1 MWGRESHQQWLN
13 FAVFRG
19 PDPTAGGLSGGV
31 GPETRHY
38 EGSVLMRFRAAVSGA
53 LEAVLEAVLGPVALR
68 CFMEKMHAPVCAL
81 FLSFRPPWAQVS
93 IRFMVS

>member
-1 MWGRESHQQWLN
+1 M
-13 FAVFRG
+13 
-19 PDPTAGGLSGGV
+19 

-38 EGSVLMRFRAAVSGA
+38 EGSVLMRFGGAVSGA

-81 FLSFRPPWAQVS
+81 FLSFRPPVGAS
-93 IRFMVS
+93 FHTLHGFLKGECSFM